1 MSNER
6 RWEYAHKR
14 WDAEIRR
21 ANTIKWC
28 GLTVVVLGASIY
40 LSILGDMYDP
50 LLIIVPA
57 AVANI
62 IHAVRG
68 GENG

>member
-21 ANTIKWC
+21 ANTIKRC
-28 GLTVVVLGASIY
+28 TLTAVLLTASIY
-40 LSILGDMYDP
+40 LSILGNMYDP
-50 LLIIVPA
+50 LLFIIPA
-57 AVANI
+57 AVAY
-62 IHAVRG
+62 AVG
-68 GENG
+68 GGRK